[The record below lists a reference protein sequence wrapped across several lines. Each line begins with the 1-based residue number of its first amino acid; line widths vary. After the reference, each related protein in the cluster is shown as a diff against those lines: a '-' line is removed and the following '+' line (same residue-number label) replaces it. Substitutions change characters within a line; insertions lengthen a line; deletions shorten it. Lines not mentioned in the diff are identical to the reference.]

1 MLATYQ
7 LSIDELDDSF
17 VKSLKALHKNR
28 EVTII
33 IRDNERDHGYADE
46 TEYLLSSEANRE
58 FLLEAI
64 ERIKNGGELISVD
77 MDTLP

>member
-17 VKSLKALHKNR
+17 VNLLKTLHKNR

-33 IRDNERDHGYADE
+33 IRDEMREDEYADE
-46 TEYLLSSEANRE
+46 TEYLLSNEANRE
-58 FLLEAI
+58 FLLEAVRYI
-64 ERIKNGGELISVD
+64 EGGGELVSVD
-77 MDTLP
+77 MDDLP